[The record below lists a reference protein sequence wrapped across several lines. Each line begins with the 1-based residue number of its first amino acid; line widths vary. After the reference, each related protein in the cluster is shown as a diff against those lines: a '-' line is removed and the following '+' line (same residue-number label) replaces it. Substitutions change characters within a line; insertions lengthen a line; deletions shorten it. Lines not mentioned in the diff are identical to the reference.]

1 MICLL
6 PPPQNQQR
14 GRIDAIE
21 KQFRDVEAKPEK
33 LHMKREKD
41 KKLKMIKEKMVNKET
56 QLPKN
61 QRTDKKHFWGEEP
74 DGWNRNNKIKLFW
87 D

>member
-1 MICLL
+1 MAYE
-6 PPPQNQQR
+6 PAKS
-14 GRIDAIE
+14 RIDAIE

-61 QRTDKKHFWGEEP
+61 QRTDKKHF
-74 DGWNRNNKIKLFW
+74 
-87 D
+87 